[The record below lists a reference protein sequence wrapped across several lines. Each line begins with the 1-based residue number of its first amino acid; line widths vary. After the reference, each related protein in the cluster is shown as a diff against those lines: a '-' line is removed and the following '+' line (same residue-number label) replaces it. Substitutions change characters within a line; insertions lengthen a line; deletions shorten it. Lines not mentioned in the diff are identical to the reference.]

1 MFLLVVLTSLL
12 CTAFAQLHNECH
24 SNAQLLREEE
34 VVALVAD
41 IIDRNQDNIITVGEI
56 VVGFGEILDYRFQTS
71 EALIEHMTLEQL
83 IALAAQYGI
92 IIDKEHFVQ
101 KWHERFGDSQA
112 FIRATFSAYDNNKDD
127 KLSILELEGIV
138 LHALMTVDN
147 GDRILSAKEFRDY
160 LLYVYKNC

>member
-1 MFLLVVLTSLL
+1 MEKFTDTYRWEKSRTADALSTSKEYMYLYKVFFY
-12 CTAFAQLHNECH
+12 A
-24 SNAQLLREEE
+24 
-34 VVALVAD
+34 V
-41 IIDRNQDNIITVGEI
+41 
-56 VVGFGEILDYRFQTS
+56 QTS

-138 LHALMTVDN
+138 LHALMTVGKSRNFFCSFSIFTLPKTQLHIAVTWDALI
-147 GDRILSAKEFRDY
+147 DI
-160 LLYVYKNC
+160 